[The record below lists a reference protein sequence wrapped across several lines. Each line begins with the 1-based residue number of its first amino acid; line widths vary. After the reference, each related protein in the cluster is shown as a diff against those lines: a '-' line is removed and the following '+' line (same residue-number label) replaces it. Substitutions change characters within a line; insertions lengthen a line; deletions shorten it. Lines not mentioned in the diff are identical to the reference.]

1 MASRNPGCGVHRL
14 QDGLPVGVEIPGCAP
29 GELARAEQDITEI
42 SEPGQNSGE
51 IRMALAALRIAQGD
65 PHAATVALAP
75 VLSGAAP
82 VPRRPGWRS
91 PACWR

>member
-1 MASRNPGCGVHRL
+1 
-14 QDGLPVGVEIPGCAP
+14 
-29 GELARAEQDITEI
+29 
-42 SEPGQNSGE
+42 
-51 IRMALAALRIAQGD
+51 MALAALRIAQGD